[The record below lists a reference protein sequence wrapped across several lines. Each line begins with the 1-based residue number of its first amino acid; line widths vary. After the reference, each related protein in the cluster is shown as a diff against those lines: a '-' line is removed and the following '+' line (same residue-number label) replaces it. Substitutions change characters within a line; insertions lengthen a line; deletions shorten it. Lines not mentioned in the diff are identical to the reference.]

1 MSFLNLSDLLSGV
14 VCVSYDVAMGKKFD
28 MSRGV
33 EQVVYRVV
41 GRKVNESTTL
51 PYVSLPIL
59 KENDVYCGA
68 TAVLDSMV
76 RQNQS
81 TNASL
86 YDGVRALVSSTVADY
101 ALTAMNVA
109 DTKLI

>member
-1 MSFLNLSDLLSGV
+1 MSFLNLSDLVSGAI
-14 VCVSYDVAMGKKFD
+14 CVSYDVVMGKRFD

-41 GRKVNESTTL
+41 GRKVNESTAL
-51 PYVSLPIL
+51 PYVSLPVV

-76 RQNQS
+76 RQKQS

-101 ALTAMNVA
+101 ALTALNVA
-109 DTKLI
+109 DKKLI

>member
-1 MSFLNLSDLLSGV
+1 MSLLNLSDLVSGI
-14 VCVSYDVAMGKKFD
+14 VCVSYDVAMGKRFD
-28 MSRGV
+28 MVKGV

-41 GRKVNESTTL
+41 GRKVNESTAI
-51 PYVSLPIL
+51 PYVNIPIV

-76 RQNQS
+76 RKNKATKS
-81 TNASL
+81 GLT
-86 YDGVRALVSSTVADY
+86 DGVRALVSSAVADY
-101 ALTAMNVA
+101 ALVALNVA